1 MTFIVIHDFVMP
13 QTRNIKLLHGLC
25 KHLLLVMTIYLRINY
40 YFVLLF
46 WGLGLLIC
54 SRLSF
59 YVNVFKNVFFLCKC
73 FQKCFL
79 SLLNFFF
86 QAFDLLYCSCLS
98 SSENFFK
105 RPWVLYF
112 FLSSWC
118 YFSALVFY
126 LQIREKIME

>member
-73 FQKCFL
+73 FQNCFL

-86 QAFDLLYCSCLS
+86 RRLTSCTAPVCLPLKIFS
-98 SSENFFK
+98 SVLEFFIF
-105 RPWVLYF
+105 F
-112 FLSSWC
+112 FLVDAIL
-118 YFSALVFY
+118 AL
-126 LQIREKIME
+126 